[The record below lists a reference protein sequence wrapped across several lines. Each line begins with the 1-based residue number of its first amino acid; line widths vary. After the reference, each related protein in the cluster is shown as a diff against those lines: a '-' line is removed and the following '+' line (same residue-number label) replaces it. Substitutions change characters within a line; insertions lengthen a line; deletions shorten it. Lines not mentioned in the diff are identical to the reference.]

1 LANVGRLVV
10 FGCGGLVALVVL
22 IVVVGALI
30 GGSNQETGVEE
41 NKEQGGGEKVQ
52 EEAPQQ
58 KQASYGLN
66 ETVQVGDAAWIV
78 TNAQKTNELAD
89 PFGVRP
95 AKQGTFVIIDFQF
108 QNGGN
113 EAKTLHQQALQLVD
127 SSGRESDPDPDD
139 LLYVPQDRNIL
150 MQQVNPGVTQPGQVI
165 FTIAPDASDLKLI
178 LKDTNL
184 FRSEQNQAEVDLGL

>member
-1 LANVGRLVV
+1 
-10 FGCGGLVALVVL
+10 
-22 IVVVGALI
+22 
-30 GGSNQETGVEE
+30 
-41 NKEQGGGEKVQ
+41 
-52 EEAPQQ
+52 
-58 KQASYGLN
+58 
-66 ETVQVGDAAWIV
+66 
-78 TNAQKTNELAD
+78 
-89 PFGVRP
+89 
-95 AKQGTFVIIDFQF
+95 VIIDFQF

-178 LKDTNL
+178 LKDWTGAIGVNL
-184 FRSEQNQAEVDLGL
+184 ASPG